1 MSQQYTQGVFPM
13 ITYEDGIAALEWL
26 CKAFG
31 FTEQRDM
38 RFTEPDGR
46 LSHGQLDTGRGIIM
60 LASTLNYIAPKKHRE
75 QCEQARIWSSQPWI
89 IDGLMVYVDDLDS
102 HYEHAKAAGA
112 LILTEPEEGFPGKR
126 YRCEDLEGHRWMFKQ
141 A

>member
-1 MSQQYTQGVFPM
+1 MAEYSQGVFPM
-13 ITYEDGIAALEWL
+13 LNYENGIAALEWL

-60 LASTLNYIAPKKHRE
+60 LASTPDYEGPKKHRE
-75 QCEQARIWSSQPWI
+75 NCERARRWSNIPWI
-89 IDGLMVYVDDLDS
+89 IDGVLVYVDDLDS
-102 HYEHAKAAGA
+102 HYKRARQAGA
-112 LILTEPEEGFPGKR
+112 LTSLDVYAGRNK
-126 YRCEDLEGHRWMFKQ
+126 
-141 A
+141 